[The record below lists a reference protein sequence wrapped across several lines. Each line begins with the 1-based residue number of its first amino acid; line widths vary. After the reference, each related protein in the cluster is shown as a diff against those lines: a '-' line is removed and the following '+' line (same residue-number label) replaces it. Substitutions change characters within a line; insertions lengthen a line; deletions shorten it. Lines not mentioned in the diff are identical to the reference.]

1 MVEIMNIREVKDY
14 FKNAGKHYSAKSCG
28 AFVHNGKLDINLS
41 SEFTQL
47 IREAARCNRYAS
59 DIIYDIGNVNDKLSN
74 FNLDDY
80 SEFDLPIFA
89 MGFRRDGVDGNS
101 FILSRLNNSHNGSMY
116 GLYKEYFAIYFMEVV
131 RDKDYPDHFRVETV
145 GYTL

>member
-1 MVEIMNIREVKDY
+1 MEIKNIREVKNY
-14 FKNAGKHYSAKSCG
+14 FNNRGGSYKSESYG

-47 IREAARCNRYAS
+47 IKEAARCNRYSS
-59 DIIYDIGNVNDKLSN
+59 DIIYDIGNVNDKLEA
-74 FNLDDY
+74 FNPDD
-80 SEFDLPIFA
+80 EMPIFA
-89 MGFRRDGVDGNS
+89 MGFRRDGVDGNT
-101 FILSRLNNSHNGSMY
+101 FILSRLNNNHGGSMY

-131 RDKDYPDHFRVETV
+131 RDAEYSDYFRVETV